1 MVEVVDLVAR
11 GEADEENEQDFD
23 QKPDA
28 RRETDDVVGNA
39 DHEDDGHR
47 RNERHQPGT
56 VEKELGAADAGENA
70 EKDGHSAQD
79 GHGDALQLAGV
90 GIVDE
95 ILADGEA
102 QHLGERQSGGQDGG
116 QQGDEI
122 RKNRGHDDRGD
133 DVI

>member
-1 MVEVVDLVAR
+1 MAR
-11 GEADEENEQDFD
+11 GEANKENEQNFD

-56 VEKELGAADAGENA
+56 VEEEVGTADAGKYA

-79 GHGDALQLAGV
+79 GYGDALQLAGV
-90 GIVDE
+90 GIVD
-95 ILADGEA
+95 
-102 QHLGERQSGGQDGG
+102 
-116 QQGDEI
+116 
-122 RKNRGHDDRGD
+122 
-133 DVI
+133 

>member
-11 GEADEENEQDFD
+11 SKADEKDEQDFD
-23 QKPDA
+23 EKTDA
-28 RRETDDVVGNA
+28 RCEADDVIGNA

-47 RNERHQPGT
+47 RDEGHEPGT
-56 VEKELGAADAGENA
+56 VEEEVGATDTGDDA
-70 EKDGHSAQD
+70 EKDGHSAQY
-79 GHGDALQLAGV
+79 GYGDALELAGV

-116 QQGDEI
+116 Q
-122 RKNRGHDDRGD
+122 
-133 DVI
+133 

>member
-11 GEADEENEQDFD
+11 GEADEENEQNFD
-23 QKPDA
+23 QEPDA

-39 DHEDDGHR
+39 DHQDDGHG

-56 VEKELGAADAGENA
+56 VEEEVGTADAGKYA

-79 GHGDALQLAGV
+79 GYGDALQLAGV

-95 ILADGEA
+95 ILADGKP

-116 QQGDEI
+116 Q
-122 RKNRGHDDRGD
+122 
-133 DVI
+133 